1 MNFSNEDYENLEIVA
16 FDGTL
21 RVLCGAF
28 LPIVR
33 DKRSDRYYKLSPRR
47 DKDSTAM
54 LDLAEVNAFTSEKL
68 ITRLPE
74 VRPAVPFALVVWISE
89 AVFKEAELDLPDGY
103 GWQAMDSQG
112 YVGVAV
118 DEQSLGFLND
128 VARALMAKATNALVE
143 FFAHRKE
150 IYCIRAHE
158 IISMARSASTAM
170 PKGLAPEW
178 SLRAQII
185 LRYALALKYSSTPER
200 LDSVFELRIRREFP
214 NWTWESFQIRVTR
227 LAELLHDQAFSTRI
241 TSQAEVGSQYMVLTI
256 SKSIAA
262 LQSVA
267 DSEKV
272 RACEAMAESFRSS
285 YEASPKQIEELAEK
299 MLLNDHVVLNNSALQ
314 VLGGEPTFYYFC
326 IQKGINLAPQ
336 SVRPPLSSLDFEKC
350 SVTFKKMNGR
360 VWRLI
365 EAIEHAPVMV

>member
-33 DKRSDRYYKLSPRR
+33 DKRTDRYYKLSPRR
-47 DKDSTAM
+47 DKDSTPM

-68 ITRLPE
+68 ITRLAE

-89 AVFKEAELDLPDGY
+89 AVVKEAELELPDGY
-103 GWQAMDSQG
+103 GWQEIDSRG

-143 FFAHRKE
+143 FFANRKE
-150 IYCIRAHE
+150 MYCNRAKE
-158 IISMARSASTAM
+158 IISMARAATTAM
-170 PKGLAPEW
+170 PKTLAPDW

-214 NWTWESFQIRVTR
+214 QWTWESFQKRVTR
-227 LAELLHDQAFSTRI
+227 LSELLRDQAFSAGI
-241 TSQAEVGSQYMVLTI
+241 TSRVEVNSQFMVLAI
-256 SKSIAA
+256 SKSITA
-262 LQSVA
+262 LQSVP

-272 RACEAMAESFRSS
+272 
-285 YEASPKQIEELAEK
+285 
-299 MLLNDHVVLNNSALQ
+299 
-314 VLGGEPTFYYFC
+314 
-326 IQKGINLAPQ
+326 
-336 SVRPPLSSLDFEKC
+336 
-350 SVTFKKMNGR
+350 
-360 VWRLI
+360 
-365 EAIEHAPVMV
+365 